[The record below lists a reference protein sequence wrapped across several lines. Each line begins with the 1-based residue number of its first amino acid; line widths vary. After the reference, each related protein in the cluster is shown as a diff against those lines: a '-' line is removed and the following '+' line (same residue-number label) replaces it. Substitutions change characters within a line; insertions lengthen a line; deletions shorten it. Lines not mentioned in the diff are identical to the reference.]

1 MEVCSGD
8 KRKVGRRMCV
18 NERETSVTVE
28 LQGAEVVKVDK
39 FKHLRSTH
47 TRKDSRQSD
56 KAQGKESTIYTHTD
70 TQRANQ

>member
-1 MEVCSGD
+1 MRVGSRRRRGGID

-39 FKHLRSTH
+39 FKSKAT
-47 TRKDSRQSD
+47 DSAYER
-56 KAQGKESTIYTHTD
+56 
-70 TQRANQ
+70 

>member
-1 MEVCSGD
+1 MEVCFGD

-39 FKHLRSTH
+39 FKSKAT
-47 TRKDSRQSD
+47 DSAYER
-56 KAQGKESTIYTHTD
+56 
-70 TQRANQ
+70 